1 MMTANLNPSIQLI
14 IISALALLAG
24 MLIGWVVIG
33 RIKKKIEQRLLDEL
47 TGLRTNFAYVREDA
61 HDLRV
66 QLKEAEKQRIRL
78 SQLLESTSGH
88 EKFLKVRT
96 ELETA
101 RKGIQ
106 ALKALLGKREKENF
120 LLKEKIYKYRQ
131 HRNASSPLHPIPLH
145 LKKLPSLSDGK
156 DDLKLI
162 QGIDDLIEHKLHSLG
177 IVSYR
182 QLAECSP
189 AQLMS
194 IQKLIG
200 QDQALPLRHWVKT
213 ARELFIGKYNY
224 SENDEN
230 AFATR
235 FPSQQ
240 LQSRRSR

>member
-1 MMTANLNPSIQLI
+1 MTAASIHPSIQLI
-14 IISALALLAG
+14 VISALALLIG
-24 MLIGWVVIG
+24 SLIGWFVVS
-33 RIKKKIEQRLLDEL
+33 RSRKKVEQRLMDEL
-47 TGLRTNFAYVREDA
+47 AGLRTNFAYVREDA

-66 QLKEAEKQRIRL
+66 KLKEAEAQKVRL
-78 SQLLESTSGH
+78 AQLLESTSGH
-88 EKFLKVRT
+88 DKFLKVRT

-106 ALKALLGKREKENF
+106 ALKGLLGKREKENF

-145 LKKLPSLSDGK
+145 LKKLPTLSDGK
-156 DDLKLI
+156 DDLQLI
-162 QGIDDLIEHKLHSLG
+162 KGIDETIEHKLHSLG

-189 AQLMS
+189 AQLVS

-200 QDQALPLRHWVKT
+200 QNQALPLRHWVKA
-213 ARELFIGKYNY
+213 ARELFIEKYNY

-230 AFATR
+230 AFADTYS
-235 FPSQQ
+235 SQQ
-240 LQSRRSR
+240 ARRAR

>member
-1 MMTANLNPSIQLI
+1 MTANFNPSIQLI
-14 IISALALLAG
+14 IFSTLALLVG
-24 MLIGWVVIG
+24 VLIGWVLVG
-33 RIKKKIEQRLLDEL
+33 RSKKKIEQSLMDEL
-47 TGLRTNFAYVREDA
+47 AGLRTNFAYVREDA

-66 QLKEAEKQRIRL
+66 QLKEAEKQRVRL
-78 SQLLESTSGH
+78 SRLLESTSGH
-88 EKFLKVRT
+88 DKFLKVRT

-120 LLKEKIYKYRQ
+120 LLKEKIYKYHQ

-145 LKKLPSLSDGK
+145 LKQLPSLSDGK

-200 QDQALPLRHWVKT
+200 QNQALPLRHWVKA
-213 ARELFIGKYNY
+213 ARELFIEKYNY

-230 AFATR
+230 AFTTGLS
-235 FPSQQ
+235 SQQ
-240 LQSRRSR
+240 LQSHHSR